1 VEEPVCPGLC
11 EHKLSKVVNIM
22 PAMPV
27 PPSSLV
33 EVTPNMVDTS
43 SLPAA
48 VVEALQSFSEGPAG
62 DGLSVQDIMLAADKW
77 KASQGMHDG
86 FPLKA
91 FPEDLQGTMK
101 AFDQDGDGTVNKAE
115 LAAAARMYQESKHKV
130 RALGKVILAMS
141 VVLVFTLFAIMGLTY
156 VVVESS
162 KETNT
167 GSDGTMT
174 VKGSSE
180 TVRVDVVES
189 SATIWDIPA
198 VDTDDLA
205 NMKSITVHIDMR
217 HMPTVG
223 GIAEATFKVAG
234 AYKVVGTDKAFVTT
248 NDGYT
253 ITIDGFASKGTID
266 MGTKGIFAISA
277 DNVADD
283 EQEGGRRL
291 VVPGWAL
298 KAAGKMQARY
308 AKKGSPIPNSCWPE
322 FRQCAQAASPT
333 ASGNAAGVVVAS
345 GNAGVSGKAAPSQ
358 RECRSRYRRCAE
370 GR

>member
-1 VEEPVCPGLC
+1 MPV
-11 EHKLSKVVNIM
+11 
-22 PAMPV
+22 MPV
-27 PPSSLV
+27 PPSTAI

-91 FPEDLQGTMK
+91 FPDDLQGTMK
-101 AFDQDGDGTVNKAE
+101 AFDQDGDGIVNKAE

-217 HMPTVG
+217 NMPTVG

-333 ASGNAAGVVVAS
+333 MSGNAAQVNVYAGVVS
-345 GNAGVSGKAAPSQ
+345 GNAAPSQ
-358 RECRSRYRRCAE
+358 SECRSRYRRCAK